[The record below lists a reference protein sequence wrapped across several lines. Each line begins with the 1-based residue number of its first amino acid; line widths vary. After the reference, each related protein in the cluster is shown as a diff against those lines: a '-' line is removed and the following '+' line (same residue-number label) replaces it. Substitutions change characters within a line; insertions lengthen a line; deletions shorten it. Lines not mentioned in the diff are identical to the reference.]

1 MEIEGIINKI
11 KNLEP
16 FAFTRWG
23 DGEWYN
29 LNKIKGKNCD
39 GNTYFEDLGDELL
52 KIVSEPQDYYLG
64 VQTLIP
70 YSVSQSKLY
79 PQNWV
84 DADVFHKASIK
95 GNLNKFIDELERQHV
110 VYIGNKSLSKLT
122 FINEFIEIPINN
134 CWKSKEEIVKMVKN
148 TFSNKLKV
156 YLFSS
161 GMASNYFIHVL
172 WKENKNNIY
181 IDVGSVFDPY
191 VGRKTRSYHKN
202 LKII

>member
-1 MEIEGIINKI
+1 MNLNQIIKKI
-11 KNLEP
+11 NNHEP

-29 LNKIKGKNCD
+29 INKVKGKNCD

-52 KIVSEPQDYYLG
+52 KIVSEQQDYFLG
-64 VQTLIP
+64 TQTLIN
-70 YSVSQSKLY
+70 YSIQESKKH

-84 DADVFHKASIK
+84 DADVFHKASMK
-95 GNLNKFIDELERQHV
+95 GNLNIFIDELEKQHV

-122 FINEFIEIPINN
+122 FINEFIEIPINDS
-134 CWKSKEEIVKMVKN
+134 WKSKEEILEKVKN
-148 TFSNKLKV
+148 TYSNKLKV

-191 VGRKTRSYHKN
+191 VGKKTRSYHKN